1 MAIARIRVLIADDHK
16 IVREGIEKL
25 LGSERDIEVAGG
37 AGDADT
43 AVEAALRLKPDVV
56 LMDLSMGESGM
67 DGLKATR
74 EIIKRR
80 PATRILCLTMHREEA
95 YVTEMMDAGAAGY
108 VLKDTSTAD
117 LAQAVRTVARGGT
130 YLSPAVSGAHKPV
143 ASGGLTSR
151 ERDVIRLLAEGKS
164 LKEVARVLRV
174 SVKTADTHKTN
185 LMRKLD
191 LHDRAQLVR
200 YALKHR
206 LVGL

>member
-1 MAIARIRVLIADDHK
+1 VLIADDHK

>member
-1 MAIARIRVLIADDHK
+1 MASPRIRVLIADDHK

-74 EIIKRR
+74 EIKKRR
-80 PATRILCLTMHREEA
+80 PDAKILCLTMHREEA
-95 YVTEMMDAGAAGY
+95 YVTEMMDAGASGY

-130 YLSPAVSGAHKPV
+130 YVSPAVAGAHRS
-143 ASGGLTSR
+143 ASSTGLTSR

-164 LKEVARVLRV
+164 LKEVARVLHV

-191 LHDRAQLVR
+191 LHDR
-200 YALKHR
+200 
-206 LVGL
+206 